1 METKFQYFA
10 QFAKGNGWSTFD
22 NLTSL
27 IMQNFVD
34 YGGIS
39 EIDVANKLVC
49 FIVDGLLFLGC
60 QIWCH
65 HSIDAKT

>member
-10 QFAKGNGWSTFD
+10 QFAKSNGWSTFD
-22 NLTSL
+22 NVTSL
-27 IMQNFVD
+27 IMQSLVD

-49 FIVDGLLFLGC
+49 LRIDGLLIFRV
-60 QIWCH
+60 
-65 HSIDAKT
+65 SNMVSPFN